1 MKIKKAGV
9 ILIAIMLA
17 VIIPTSVFADHIDS
31 FLRTSKVFNP
41 DTYEYDLPEWVRH
54 IAYWWGTGDMSDS
67 DYFASLQYLIDNN
80 YIKIKKLT

>member
-1 MKIKKAGV
+1 MKIKKTGV
-9 ILIAIMLA
+9 ILIAIMLT

-31 FLRTSKVFNP
+31 YLRTSKVFNP